1 MSVLLSQGG
10 RVGEI
15 KGYGRPRMRPKLIK
29 QCRTFAAPALVKHS
43 FSRKVSAL
51 GVIRASLRAVVLD
64 VRSLRLW
71 RERVL

>member
-43 FSRKVSAL
+43 FSRKVSEL
-51 GVIRASLRAVVLD
+51 GIIASSLFQGPRANQQLASGYVTT
-64 VRSLRLW
+64 
-71 RERVL
+71 